1 MDLVHKENVVFAE
14 IGQQRRQI
22 AGLFN
27 GRAGGD
33 ADVDAHLGGD
43 DARQRGLAQTR
54 RAVEQ
59 HMVQRLRPPPGGLDK
74 DGEILLGLG
83 LADVLRQCMG
93 AQAHLRI
100 VLRQQRLGY
109 QRLLVDIGAEINAH
123 TSPPFSC
130 FSCHFTIF
138 FSACRMISSSGRAS
152 ISMPFRAVL
161 IS

>member
-1 MDLVHKENVVFAE
+1 MALVWPIYSA
-14 IGQQRRQI
+14 
-22 AGLFN
+22 
-27 GRAGGD
+27 
-33 ADVDAHLGGD
+33 
-43 DARQRGLAQTR
+43 
-54 RAVEQ
+54 
-59 HMVQRLRPPPGGLDK
+59 
-74 DGEILLGLG
+74 
-83 LADVLRQCMG
+83 QCMG

>member
-1 MDLVHKENVVFAE
+1 M
-14 IGQQRRQI
+14 I
-22 AGLFN
+22 
-27 GRAGGD
+27 
-33 ADVDAHLGGD
+33 
-43 DARQRGLAQTR
+43 
-54 RAVEQ
+54 
-59 HMVQRLRPPPGGLDK
+59 QRLRPPPGRLDK